1 MKGQGQFGIQPPLSP
16 PDLSNKPK
24 DEIQGQTNQGNAQNG
39 LSPEFQNVLNQQNGQ
54 NQPIP
59 TPTLVQG
66 GGNVAPIQNGGNNVQ
81 NPIDSDAPGAE
92 FGLDVRK
99 MNIKLL
105 KIALNYYLKLNRDCQ
120 FYSIFR

>member
-1 MKGQGQFGIQPPLSP
+1 MKGQGQFGVQPPLSP
-16 PDLSNKPK
+16 PDLSNKHPN
-24 DEIQGQTNQGNAQNG
+24 DESHGQTNQGNAQNG
-39 LSPEFQNVLNQQNGQ
+39 LSPEFQDVLNQQNGQ

-59 TPTLVQG
+59 TPTLNQG
-66 GGNVAPIQNGGNNVQ
+66 GGGNGVPIQNVGNNVQ

-105 KIALNYYLKLNRDCQ
+105 KIR
-120 FYSIFR
+120 